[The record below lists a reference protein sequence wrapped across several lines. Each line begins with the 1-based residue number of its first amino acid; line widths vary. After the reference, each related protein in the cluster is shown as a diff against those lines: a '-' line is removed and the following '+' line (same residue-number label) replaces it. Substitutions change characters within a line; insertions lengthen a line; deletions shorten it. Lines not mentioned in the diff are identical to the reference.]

1 MNSIERLEH
10 LLQLLTI
17 EREEDLKQYRQNVLE
32 RSLKERCEKGV
43 SWYPVELKHMRIG
56 LGDRIILEVNR
67 TQHMEKPQSLQSGS
81 TVSVFGMQG
90 NDEVGQV
97 TGVAAAVQKDKMKI
111 MLSTEHIPDW
121 LPDSKLGINL
131 EFDDKTYKEMNA
143 AIRQVIEP
151 KKNERLAELREV
163 LTGPNTPV
171 FSAWET
177 VYHNPDLNDSQNRAV
192 IRALE
197 AHEVALIH
205 GPPGTGKTTTL
216 VQAIKETL
224 TREHQVLI
232 CAPSNTAVDLL
243 ASKCDEQGLSVVR
256 MGNPARVDES
266 MQKLT
271 LDGRM
276 SEHEDYRSLR
286 KLRQEAEKIRKQ
298 ALRYKRNF
306 TGQDRRRRK
315 ELLEEARELK
325 SHAKKLEDYILHQ
338 ILNRSQVV
346 AATLIGSAHSLLQR
360 KRFHTVFIDE
370 AAQALEPACWI
381 PLMRADR
388 VILAGDH
395 FQLPPTVKSFEAEK
409 KGLGHTLFEY
419 IMEQKPEA
427 SVMLEQ
433 QYRMHYQIMGFSAQ
447 QFYAGKLQADPSVRY
462 RGLSGDI
469 PPVEFVDTA
478 GCGFT
483 EKRNPETLST
493 ANPEEGQLLM
503 RHLATLLNQ
512 LEADK
517 PELFEQG
524 LTIGIIAPYREQVR
538 TLRELLRNSPM
549 LLSYQERITVH
560 TVDGFQGQER
570 DIMYISLTRSNDR
583 GEIGFLKNTR
593 RMNVALTRAKK
604 KLVVIGDSA
613 TLGDH
618 PFYRAFLDYVDTID
632 AYHSAWEWAGEG

>member
-1 MNSIERLEH
+1 MNSIERMEH
-10 LLQLLTI
+10 LLQLLAI

-32 RSLKERCEKGV
+32 RSLTERCEKGV
-43 SWYPVELKHMRIG
+43 SWYPIELKHLRIG
-56 LGDRIILEVNR
+56 LGDRIQLEVSR
-67 TQHMEKPQSLQSGS
+67 TQHMEKPQALQSGS
-81 TVSVFGMQG
+81 VVSVFGMDG
-90 NDEVGQV
+90 NTEVGQV
-97 TGVAAAVQKDKMKI
+97 MGVAAAVQKDKMKI

-151 KKNERLAELREV
+151 KKNERLQELREI
-163 LTGPNTPV
+163 LTGPHTPV
-171 FSAWET
+171 FSKWER
-177 VYHNPDLNDSQNRAV
+177 VYHNPDLNESQNRAV
-192 IRALE
+192 VRALE
-197 AHEVALIH
+197 AHDVALIH

-243 ASKCDEQGLSVVR
+243 ASKCDELGLSVVR

-286 KLRQEAEKIRKQ
+286 KIRQEVEKIRKK
-298 ALRYKRNF
+298 ALKYKRTF

-325 SHAKKLEDYILHQ
+325 GQAKKLEDYILHQ

-346 AATLIGSAHSLLQR
+346 ASTLTGSAHSLLQR

-419 IMEQKPEA
+419 IMEEKPEA

-447 QFYAGKLQADPSVRY
+447 QFYAGKLIADPSVRY
-462 RGLSGDI
+462 RGLSGDM

-493 ANPEEGQLLM
+493 ANPEEGELLM

-512 LEADK
+512 LEAEK

-524 LTIGIIAPYREQVR
+524 LSIGIIAPYREQVR

-632 AYHSAWEWAGEG
+632 AYHSAWEWVKEG

>member
-10 LLQLLTI
+10 LLQLLAI

-43 SWYPVELKHMRIG
+43 SWYPIELKHLRIG
-56 LGDRIILEVNR
+56 LGDRILLEVSR

-81 TVSVFGMQG
+81 VVSVFGMDG
-90 NDEVGQV
+90 NAEVGQV
-97 TGVAAAVQKDKMKI
+97 MGVAAAVQKDKMKI

-151 KKNERLAELREV
+151 KKNERLQELRET
-163 LTGPNTPV
+163 LTGPHTPA
-171 FSAWET
+171 FSEWER
-177 VYHNPDLNDSQNRAV
+177 VYHNPDLNESQNRAV
-192 IRALE
+192 VRALE

-243 ASKCDEQGLSVVR
+243 ASKCDELGLSVVR

-286 KLRQEAEKIRKQ
+286 KIRKEAEKIRKK
-298 ALRYKRNF
+298 ALKYKRTF

-346 AATLIGSAHSLLQR
+346 ASTLTGSAHSLLQR

-433 QYRMHYQIMGFSAQ
+433 QYRMHYQVMGFSAQ
-447 QFYAGKLQADPSVRY
+447 QFYSGKLTADPSVRY
-462 RGLSGDI
+462 RGLSGDM

-493 ANPEEGQLLM
+493 ANPEEGELLM

-512 LEADK
+512 LEAEK

-524 LTIGIIAPYREQVR
+524 LSIGIIAPYREQVR

-549 LLSYQERITVH
+549 LMSYQERITVH

-583 GEIGFLKNTR
+583 GEIGFLKNIR

-613 TLGDH
+613 TLGNH

-632 AYHSAWEWAGEG
+632 AYHSAWEWAGES

>member
-10 LLQLLTI
+10 LLQLLAI

-43 SWYPVELKHMRIG
+43 SWYPIELKHLRIG
-56 LGDRIILEVNR
+56 LGDRIQLEVSR

-81 TVSVFGMQG
+81 VVSVFGMNG
-90 NDEVGQV
+90 NTEVGQV
-97 TGVAAAVQKDKMKI
+97 MGVAAAVQKDKMKI

-121 LPDSKLGINL
+121 LHDSKLGINL

-151 KKNERLAELREV
+151 KKNERLQELREI
-163 LTGPNTPV
+163 LTGPHTPV
-171 FSAWET
+171 FSEWER
-177 VYHNPDLNDSQNRAV
+177 VYHNPDLNESQNRAV
-192 IRALE
+192 VRALE

-243 ASKCDEQGLSVVR
+243 ASKCDELGLSVVR

-286 KLRQEAEKIRKQ
+286 KIRQEAEKIRKK
-298 ALRYKRNF
+298 ALKYKRTF

-325 SHAKKLEDYILHQ
+325 GHAKKLEDYILHQ

-346 AATLIGSAHSLLQR
+346 AATLTGSAHSLLQR

-447 QFYAGKLQADPSVRY
+447 QFYAGKLIADPSVRY
-462 RGLSGDI
+462 RGLSGDM

-493 ANPEEGQLLM
+493 ANPEEGELLM

-512 LEADK
+512 LEAEK

-524 LTIGIIAPYREQVR
+524 LSIGIIAPYREQVR

-549 LLSYQERITVH
+549 LMSYQERITVH

-570 DIMYISLTRSNDR
+570 DIMYISLTRSNDQ

-632 AYHSAWEWAGEG
+632 AYHSAWEWGGES

>member
-10 LLQLLTI
+10 LLQLLAI

-43 SWYPVELKHMRIG
+43 SWYPIELKHLRIG
-56 LGDRIILEVNR
+56 LGDRILLEVSR

-81 TVSVFGMQG
+81 VVSVFGMDG
-90 NDEVGQV
+90 NAEVGQV
-97 TGVAAAVQKDKMKI
+97 MGVAAAVQKDKMKI

-151 KKNERLAELREV
+151 KKNERLQELRET
-163 LTGPNTPV
+163 LTGPHTPA
-171 FSAWET
+171 FSEWER
-177 VYHNPDLNDSQNRAV
+177 VYHNPDLNESQNRAV
-192 IRALE
+192 VRALE

-243 ASKCDEQGLSVVR
+243 ASKCDELGLSVVR

-286 KLRQEAEKIRKQ
+286 KIRKEAEKIRKK
-298 ALRYKRNF
+298 ALKYKRTF

-346 AATLIGSAHSLLQR
+346 ASTLTGSAHSLLQR

-447 QFYAGKLQADPSVRY
+447 QFYSGKLTADPSVRY
-462 RGLSGDI
+462 RGLSGDM

-493 ANPEEGQLLM
+493 ANPEEGELLM

-512 LEADK
+512 LEAEK

-524 LTIGIIAPYREQVR
+524 LSIGIIAPYREQVR

-549 LLSYQERITVH
+549 LMSYQERITVH

-583 GEIGFLKNTR
+583 GEIGFLKNIR

-613 TLGDH
+613 TLGNH

-632 AYHSAWEWAGEG
+632 AYHSAWEWAEES

>member
-10 LLQLLTI
+10 LLQLLAI

-43 SWYPVELKHMRIG
+43 SWYPIELKHLRIG
-56 LGDRIILEVNR
+56 LGDRILLEVSR

-81 TVSVFGMQG
+81 VVSVFGMDG
-90 NDEVGQV
+90 NAEVGQV
-97 TGVAAAVQKDKMKI
+97 MGVAAAVQKDKMKI

-151 KKNERLAELREV
+151 KKNERLQELRET
-163 LTGPNTPV
+163 LTGPHTPA
-171 FSAWET
+171 FSEWER
-177 VYHNPDLNDSQNRAV
+177 VYHNPDLNESQNRAV
-192 IRALE
+192 VRALE

-243 ASKCDEQGLSVVR
+243 ASKCDELGLSVVR

-286 KLRQEAEKIRKQ
+286 KIRKEAEKIRKK
-298 ALRYKRNF
+298 ALKYKRTF

-325 SHAKKLEDYILHQ
+325 GHAKKLEDYILHQ

-346 AATLIGSAHSLLQR
+346 AATLTGSAHSLLQR

-419 IMEQKPEA
+419 IIEQKPEA

-447 QFYAGKLQADPSVRY
+447 QFYSGKLTADPSVRY
-462 RGLSGDI
+462 RGLSGDM

-483 EKRNPETLST
+483 EKRNPENLST
-493 ANPEEGQLLM
+493 ANPEEGELLM

-512 LEADK
+512 LEAEK

-524 LTIGIIAPYREQVR
+524 LSIGIIAPYREQVR

-549 LLSYQERITVH
+549 LMSYQERITVH

-583 GEIGFLKNTR
+583 GEIGFLKNIR

-613 TLGDH
+613 TLGNH

-632 AYHSAWEWAGEG
+632 AYHSAWEWAEES